1 MDLTCVSW
9 LPYPRGENPQ
19 ITMFE
24 AALFAV
30 ISWPR
35 LCAKRFSLKINTYSS
50 IHSPRSTLTFWPF
63 HNPEQEYRG
72 TRDRAVSHTSTIS
85 LSIAVSV
92 HSLYFK
98 GEMKQRVVK
107 SLREEVDG
115 LSVM

>member
-1 MDLTCVSW
+1 MCV
-9 LPYPRGENPQ
+9 LAPLQNHVEKTL
-19 ITMFE
+19 ITTFE
-24 AALFAV
+24 AALFAM
-30 ISWPR
+30 ISWPK

-63 HNPEQEYRG
+63 HNPEQECRG
-72 TRDRAVSHTSTIS
+72 TRDRAVSQTGTIS

-92 HSLYFK
+92 HSLYFT

-107 SLREEVDG
+107 SLREEVAG